1 MVVTMNEYIRDYY
14 MKAYPS
20 DPYGTELNPDITFRD
35 LLEGMMQ
42 GYDVYE
48 MLGDGSDSLMR
59 ERVFERMS
67 DVYGITY
74 ESIYE
79 LWLMSASY
87 KNIMSDKIYNKKT
100 TR

>member
-1 MVVTMNEYIRDYY
+1 MLEYIREYY
-14 MKAYPS
+14 MRTYPS
-20 DPYGTELNPDITFRD
+20 DPYGAELNPDITFRD

-79 LWLMSASY
+79 LWLMPVTY
-87 KNIMSDKIYNKKT
+87 KRKT
-100 TR
+100 MR